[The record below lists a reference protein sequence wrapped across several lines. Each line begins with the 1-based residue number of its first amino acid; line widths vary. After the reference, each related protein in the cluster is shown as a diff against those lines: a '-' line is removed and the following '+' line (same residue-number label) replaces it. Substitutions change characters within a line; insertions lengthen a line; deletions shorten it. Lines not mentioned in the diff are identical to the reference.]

1 MILWEFKKILKSKT
15 GLIVLAL
22 LIFLSGIMFFLK
34 PTLETENSY
43 RNDKYE
49 LVVDDRPGNEI
60 AKEKF
65 NEKINQMEQMAN
77 TYVND
82 KSINKIIEVSRDNLR
97 FMKYREY
104 KDISFLKVFDHRLDH
119 PFMSVV
125 MVIILVLIFSNIYT
139 DEKISSVD
147 NIILSSK
154 NKFKV
159 LYSKLALSIML
170 PIIIYGIYLGIVFL
184 ATVAQ
189 YGMPING
196 ELEAFRI
203 IDNGSILLN
212 STYTI
217 NKYLILKISTMASIF
232 VSISIFSSFFSLI
245 STNSLASIS
254 GTLIFLVFGKACTL
268 IKFLPDE
275 LLIILSKVNYVDLIF
290 YPDSFVGMYGGGINI
305 LGNSIDVINLCSS
318 ILILMLFTGLALC
331 VFTFKKILTR

>member
-22 LIFLSGIMFFLK
+22 LIFLSGIMFLLK

-49 LVVDDRPGNEI
+49 LVVDDRAGNEI

-82 KSINKIIEVSRDNLR
+82 ESIKKIIEISRDNLR
-97 FMKYREY
+97 FMKYRKY
-104 KDISFLKVFDHRLDH
+104 KDISFFKVFNHRVDH

-147 NIILSSK
+147 SIILSSK

-159 LYSKLALSIML
+159 LYSKLALAIIL
-170 PIIIYGIYLGIVFL
+170 PILIYGIYLMIAFIV
-184 ATVAQ
+184 TVVQ
-189 YGMPING
+189 YGMPVNG

-203 IDNGSILLN
+203 IDNGAILLN
-212 STYTI
+212 GTYTI
-217 NKYLILKISTMASIF
+217 NNYLILKISTMVSIF
-232 VSISIFSSFFSLI
+232 VSISVFSSFFSFI

-254 GTLIFLVFGKACTL
+254 GTLIFLVLGKSCTL
-268 IKFLPDE
+268 IKFLPEE
-275 LLIILSKVNYVDLIF
+275 LLSILRGVNYVDLIF
-290 YPDSFVGMYGGGINI
+290 YTDRFIGIYAGQINV
-305 LGNSIDVINLCSS
+305 LGNNLDLISLCNG
-318 ILILMLFTGLALC
+318 ILIFMLFIGLGLC
-331 VFTFKKILTR
+331 IFTFKKILTR